1 MKGAMAPLSTQM
13 QHEKAKYRKAANKV
27 GPWPERKND
36 LKLDMALSMRNAAT
50 GPLRGHVV
58 GRGLG
63 DVPAADADGV
73 KGGPG
78 LFDPGARVGTCRF
91 TSAVLRY
98 TTRNVKQGACQ
109 CRAAGV
115 SYAFNHHLDTAVNF
129 LVVVLPVEAEGGAPA
144 WPAALQDALAVAG
157 VSVAGVASCRTMV
170 QQAQALAPRH
180 LLVCMPAPIGDL
192 IEALQ
197 AWAGAPPCAL
207 SLVSAPLDRDA
218 HEQLAALGV
227 HAWAPLEA
235 LDGPLLDT
243 LLARARTRWQ
253 REHDLRTELEALRTR
268 MDERKWVDRAKGL
281 LMAARGIGE
290 DEAFGLLRGAS
301 MHANLRLGEVAR
313 SVVEASQW
321 ADAINR
327 AGQLRMLSQRLVRL
341 AAQTLAGID
350 ARRARALRTKS
361 VERVEDNLRHL
372 AALDLDEDGARALS
386 AVQLAWQGLEGA
398 LSLRLAPR
406 VLSEVELRAE
416 ALLSS
421 AEALT
426 GALEA
431 SGARRALHIVNIC
444 GRQRMRAQRLAK
456 DALLAATLSA
466 DASRERLAPTM
477 AEFEAALLEL
487 ERAPLSSPEI
497 RTALAA
503 AHDEWLRLVRGVR
516 DIDSAEGRAALVRAS
531 DVLVDTFDQLTA
543 SYENSLQ
550 VIMS

>member
-1 MKGAMAPLSTQM
+1 
-13 QHEKAKYRKAANKV
+13 
-27 GPWPERKND
+27 
-36 LKLDMALSMRNAAT
+36 MRNAAAR
-50 GPLRGHVV
+50 PLHGHVI
-58 GRGLG
+58 GRGWG
-63 DVPAADADGV
+63 EVPAAGVDGV

-78 LFDPGARVGTCRF
+78 LRDPGPRAVACRCF
-91 TSAVLRY
+91 TNAVLRY
-98 TTRNVKQGACQ
+98 TTRNVTQEVCQ
-109 CRAAGV
+109 RPAARLA
-115 SYAFNHHLDTAVNF
+115 YAFDHLPDANVNF
-129 LVVVLPVEAEGGAPA
+129 ILAVFPPETEGGATA
-144 WPAALQDALAVAG
+144 WPAALREALAHAG
-157 VSVAGVASCRTMV
+157 MPVAGVASCRTMV
-170 QQAQALAPRH
+170 LQAQALAPQH
-180 LLVCMPAPIGDL
+180 LLICMPAPGEEL

-197 AWAGAPPCAL
+197 AWAGAPPCAV
-207 SLVSAPLDRDA
+207 SLVSAPLDREA
-218 HEQLAALGV
+218 HERLAALGV
-227 HAWAPLEA
+227 HAWAPLEG
-235 LDGPLLDT
+235 LDGPRLDT
-243 LLARARTRWQ
+243 LLARARARWR

-327 AGQLRMLSQRLVRL
+327 SGQLRMLSQRLVRV
-341 AAQTLAGID
+341 AAQALAGID
-350 ARRARALRTKS
+350 ARRARVLRTQS

-372 AALDLDEDGARALS
+372 AAFGLDDDGASAFA
-386 AVQLAWQGLEGA
+386 AVQRAWQGLERALALRLAAGA
-398 LSLRLAPR
+398 LS
-406 VLSEVELRAE
+406 EIDLRAE
-416 ALLSS
+416 ALLAS

-456 DALLAATLSA
+456 DALLAATLSS
-466 DASRERLAPTM
+466 DASRERLPSTM

-487 ERAPLSSPEI
+487 ESAPLSSPEI

-503 AHDEWLRLVRGVR
+503 ARDEWLRLVRGVR

-531 DVLVDTFDQLTA
+531 DVLVDTFDHLTA
-543 SYENSLQ
+543 WYEHSLQ